1 MWWLK
6 RSSSPHLFARYLML
20 FCALGVI
27 FLPTSYVW
35 ANPAGE
41 QVVGG
46 AASFQ
51 RDGNKLTVN
60 QATDR
65 LAVNWQ
71 SFNIGSGEGTRFNMP
86 SSTSAALNRVVGGN
100 PASIY
105 GSLSANG
112 ILYLISPS
120 GILVGP
126 SGTVSAAAFMAS
138 TLDVST
144 EQFMNAKNGAGM
156 SFVGS
161 SAESII
167 NQGNITAEKGSVFF
181 VAQKVE
187 NRGTI
192 NAANGTVGMVGSGQN
207 TDVMVHEVGGN
218 GFAIRVAQLQ
228 GEAATGSNR
237 DLPDGE
243 ELLNE
248 GSINAAQAE
257 LNASGNV
264 YALAIRNSG
273 TIRAKAVV
281 ANADGTVRL
290 DGGLGDVINTGKM
303 YAKNAGNDATAAGGK
318 IEVAAQ
324 NITASPE
331 SIITAAGGEKGGNG
345 GSVKIDSQDTTI
357 VQGKVDV
364 TAPSAGAKG
373 GKVELLG
380 ERVGLFNGAKVDASG
395 GAGGGTVL
403 VGGDYL
409 GGQTPKAELKD
420 LVKQEAEPVKNAKAT
435 VMADTAEI
443 KADATVSGDGG
454 KIILWSDEYTGFYGD
469 LFARGGVAGGNGGF
483 IETSSKDNLQAMGS
497 VLVSSFSGNRGLWL
511 LDPYNVTISVD
522 ATTGGTPNPVIAGST
537 WIPNAYGSN
546 ILNTQINTALNTGSV
561 TVTTEGDVIGTG
573 NITVLGP
580 ISSPGSAGGSLTLL
594 ADGGITISSSISTG
608 IAGLTLSA
616 KGGGI
621 TSNANITTTSGDVA
635 FTSAGTIDVNGEIT
649 TSLAAGNVTLNASGQ
664 ITLNGA
670 ITTAAST
677 VRLIAK
683 DQDIVLNNAITS
695 DGNVSINGKIITLD
709 GDIDVSGAT
718 GTGVGGVTIDA
729 TGDVSGTGAIYLA
742 EYYDPTTGLENAI
755 DGGLVIRSTGGDVQA
770 FINAPISFDTSSDS
784 AVWDPL
790 LAGPPIAVEAA
801 GNVTLV
807 NQGLEGSALR
817 LGSFGGT
824 SGVTTT
830 GDVTLSAGAGNL
842 ILGPNSVDAGT
853 FVGRSSET
861 TSGIIFANASTK
873 TSSAVFTTGKQTYN
887 GVVTL
892 NASGSTVLYGV
903 GIDFLGTIN
912 DGSINTEASGST
924 PGTPVAVT
932 KHILPTGSEELVLLN
947 TGETK
952 FQDFVGTALVPA
964 TTGNLQY
971 LSLGPL
977 ASFTQEGGSIE
988 FLASATAPA
997 PQTNGSG
1004 LALNDSTLR
1013 PSIYTTGSVN
1023 FGGAGNAADIL
1034 LSANTYLSSYK
1045 DIYFGGTVD
1054 TTTGGGS
1061 PYTLTVTTFDDNVT
1075 PGVTIGGGQIIF
1087 DGAIGSLGALG
1098 ALTVTAAG
1106 WDGIGKGSQININ
1119 AGATTFTGTNPIPDG
1134 ANGKI
1139 TLTAVGAVVLAGTIQ
1154 TKSSET
1160 IGGGLFVTSGANQ
1173 TDYPSVTDNNN
1184 IQIGTVGVGAAT
1196 VINTRGGAIDF
1207 QSPVFFT
1214 GASTLDTTAGNSG
1227 GTITFATTTDGSA
1240 QATMNSGTAAI
1251 NFNGNVGSQSNFNL
1265 SIGGAGGVTFAG
1277 TALLGSGANTINS
1290 LAGNVV
1296 FGNIAT
1302 PLTSTLDIRNAGT
1315 LTMNLGNNAVTFN
1328 GAVGG
1333 ANPFGMTVSSAG
1345 GVTFNDT
1352 VRMGAAFTF
1361 NQLSGQFIANSSIS
1375 GGFGLTIN
1383 PVSSGATLSFQEV
1396 GTKIVGGVETL
1407 VPVASLTIGNGNSA
1421 IFLNGNITTS
1431 GGAINFGSPVTAN
1444 ESIAI
1449 NTTARGASGGAISF
1463 LNSVKAGAD
1472 LPLENLT
1479 IQAGQGALTFGDE
1492 ISGFNVFS
1500 ITSAGGMN
1508 FSNSASVSAGVISIN
1523 TDVISQRNVT
1533 LTTTSGDL
1541 TIFGG
1546 LSARPSNSNGVG
1558 GIATLNSAA
1567 DIEIGGL
1574 VDVSGRSGTFVIV
1587 LPDGSGTY
1595 TIATVGYKGGEVNF
1609 TAASDI
1615 TIGAVNA
1622 IGGNNFA
1629 TGGNGGDGGDVFLTS
1644 GGSITTSTI
1653 LANGGSDGGIGGA
1666 GGNIILTR
1674 TSGTGNFNVAS
1685 MASVGGDGDD
1695 QGGNG
1700 GDITLIANIGNL
1712 RAPISYLN
1720 QGGEATT
1727 GNIDTRDLFSGNG
1740 GNVSLNA
1747 TLGSVY
1753 FQGQTLTMQ
1762 GNSSLDISAGTSVVL
1777 ATDLVAKSGGVVI
1790 TTNEGALKDSPR
1802 GSIAVKYGAGEFYMP
1817 SSSYLVTQGGDAKVY
1832 STTLG
1837 AGAVTISGINTSG
1850 TDVNGGSINIHQ
1862 EAGSVLG
1869 VVNVVGALE
1878 TSGATPVLPAYGRS
1892 GGSVNISGTA
1902 VSVNQIDTTGSS
1914 SLASATAPAFG
1925 GAGGDVTITGT
1936 TITITSGT
1944 SSTGTALSIN
1954 TSGGAGLGTKNATGG
1969 AGGSIALNG
1978 NVVLNS
1984 GDSTRTSVIFDTQG
1998 GTYTGGASNGV
2009 GGNITVSG
2017 TLSGTKTTSNTL
2029 DLRYGSGTVTLGDAT
2044 ADTITLGTLITAGD
2058 DARSTGSFIINGAL
2072 DLSTLTTFA
2081 QGYSLSI
2088 LGGGTIANR
2097 VTFLN
2102 TGTTRIGA
2110 AGVNTIFTD
2119 GFDALTG
2126 TTAPSTLQLGGTI
2139 NTVTAT
2145 TGSMLANT
2153 TVLVADT
2160 TLNSA
2165 GNIIQFGSLD
2175 GAYGLTLSAGVAGGN
2190 TTFSGAIGDTTQV
2203 GQITVATGVTGLV
2216 NFASTVKATGIQ
2228 SAATSQLTF
2237 NNDVTLSGLGGA
2249 TTNLG
2254 GILTLNNQAYL
2265 DGDLTATLSFLGV
2278 GAKTFSGATTF
2289 TGGPIEFGGLGDYTV
2304 TGTVNGAQNLT
2315 LSGLGTKTF
2324 TGIVGGTT
2332 ALGTGT
2338 GAAISMSGRNVFFG
2352 RLTTASGIV
2361 SSAKVTLGGVTTLA
2375 AGNTASSLTGDVDLL
2390 GATLTSA
2397 GTVGLGDSAADSVKL
2412 GGAVLV
2418 NGAGAVNVGGTVTDN
2433 AGFTSFTQAGIAGK
2447 ISFDENVTLDVAA
2460 GVVNLNGNVGL
2471 SGMTFSTAGTVTMGS
2486 ALTNLIT
2493 LTAGAVTLTGTGS
2506 FAVNGVLVGGGQDL
2520 TLSGPGGKTFG
2531 GGLGGLGTL
2540 GLTDGT
2546 GTFNS
2551 TVSGFAFNQ
2560 SGGVAVLNGNG
2571 TFGGAS
2577 TFGGTSTTLNGIT
2590 FSSGATAV
2598 TGILNSTG
2606 KTTMTG
2612 GVITLNTASAV
2623 NSNSGLLTMGSAVSL
2638 GQATTLSGAG
2648 AYQFSGMV
2656 NGANS
2661 LTLSGSGAKTFSGEV
2676 GTGTALSTITQND
2689 ASGLVTFAEDV
2700 TMSGAG
2706 TFNQNLVL
2714 AGLNMIST
2722 GSTLTLGNSGTDTA
2736 VISGATRIQTTGG
2749 NITLNSA
2756 TTLNADLTLSDV
2768 GAVGGTTTLSG
2779 TVTGKSSNLT
2789 VTTDNLVIG
2798 NTVQT
2803 GSGVVSLIK
2812 KDGLDLDVG
2821 GVASGFLNAT
2831 EISRISTSGGLTVGT
2846 GGDITINQLLSADTA
2861 QITGAFRMVTTGGN
2875 IDVADSVEL
2884 NVFSGSAPA
2893 GALTAK
2899 DSTLSTRL
2907 ATRGFRD
2914 VVLGVGGLS
2923 YDGKSTMNLSSIQV
2937 SGDIQVSSADAMT
2950 VNGAVIS
2957 GAGDVALE
2965 SLNSNL
2971 SVSGTVT
2978 SAGSMGLTAGR
2989 DLRIASLVTAPD
3001 AVFVDAGGYFINSYS
3016 GNPFR
3021 SADTRVS
3028 TSDLFSAT
3036 WPANGAVPGLQVVY
3050 GVTDAEQLGANQIGV
3065 STTLLAGNGAP
3076 YILEF
3081 TTGTGQPYIFAQQA
3095 AIPPVMLPVALTG
3108 GSGFTKAVSYSADE
3122 IEMMTPEERSAY
3134 ENQQRQV
3141 SARVIL
3147 QGESG
3152 EGEEIGAPTEGRTPQ
3167 AAIPAVQIP
3176 LTPTAQV
3183 LLEGKPLAGAKSDQ
3197 ERGDAKR
3204 ILKVRPT
3211 RAVALRSG
3219 LNVNEVIES
3228 ERMTAEVGVGSAPVV
3243 QNP

>member
-1 MWWLK
+1 MKRKMWWLK

-35 ANPAGE
+35 ANPVGE

-46 AASFQ
+46 AAAFQ

-71 SFNIGSGEGTRFNMP
+71 SFNIGAGESTHFNMP
-86 SSTSAALNRVVGGN
+86 SSTSAALNRVIGGN
-100 PASIY
+100 PSSIY

-112 ILYLISPS
+112 ILYLINPS

-126 SGTVSAAAFMAS
+126 GGTVNAASFMAS

-144 EQFMNAKNGAGM
+144 EQFMNGKGSAGM
-156 SFVGS
+156 RFTGPSG
-161 SAESII
+161 ESIV
-167 NQGNITAEKGSVFF
+167 NQGNITAEKGDVFL

-192 NAANGTVGMVGSGQN
+192 NAANGTAGMVGSGQA

-248 GSINAAQAE
+248 GTINAAQAE

-303 YAKNAGNDATAAGGK
+303 YAKNAGDDATAAGGK
-318 IEVAAQ
+318 IDVTGQ

-331 SIITAAGGEKGGNG
+331 SIITAAGGELGGNG

-364 TAPSAGAKG
+364 AAPSAGAKG
-373 GKVELLG
+373 GKVQLLG
-380 ERVGLFNGAKVDASG
+380 ERVGLFDGAKVDASG

-409 GGQTPKAELKD
+409 GGQTPKPELKD
-420 LVKQEAEPVKNAKAT
+420 LAKQEAEPVKNAKAT

-443 KADATVSGDGG
+443 KADATASGDGG
-454 KIILWSDEYTGFYGD
+454 KIVLWSDEYTGFYGD
-469 LFARGGVAGGNGGF
+469 LFARGGAEGGNGGF
-483 IETSSKDNLQAMGS
+483 IETSSKNNLQVMGS
-497 VLVSSFSGNRGLWL
+497 VMVGSLLGNRGLWL
-511 LDPYNVTISVD
+511 LDPYDVTISAS
-522 ATTGGTPNPVIAGST
+522 ATTGGTPNPVVAGST
-537 WIPNAYGSN
+537 WVPNTTGSN

-561 TVTTEGDVIGTG
+561 TVTTTSSAGNETGD
-573 NITVLGP
+573 ITVLGA
-580 ISSPGSAGGSLTLL
+580 ISSGGSAGGSLTLL
-594 ADGGITISSSISTG
+594 AAGAITISSDISI
-608 IAGLTLSA
+608 GLADLNLNTEDGLIVTYA
-616 KGGGI
+616 
-621 TSNANITTTSGDVA
+621 NADITTTSGDVK
-635 FTSAGTIDVNGEIT
+635 FNSAGGT
-649 TSLAAGNVTLNASGQ
+649 
-664 ITLNGA
+664 ITLNGT
-670 ITTAAST
+670 ITTGSST
-677 VRLIAK
+677 VRLITD
-683 DQDIVLNNAITS
+683 DQDIILNNAITS
-695 DGNVSINGKIITLD
+695 DGNVSLNGKIITLN

-718 GTGVGGVTIDA
+718 GAGVGGVTIDA
-729 TGDVSGTGAIYLA
+729 TRDVSGTGEISLA
-742 EYYDPTTGLENAI
+742 EYYDPTTGIANAI
-755 DGGLVIRSTGGDVQA
+755 DGGLVIRSTGGGVQA
-770 FINAPISFDTSSDS
+770 FINTPVSFDQTLPSDI
-784 AVWDPL
+784 WNPR
-790 LAGPPIAVEAA
+790 LAGPPIAVSAS
-801 GNVTLV
+801 GVVNLV
-807 NQGLEGSALR
+807 NQGVAGSTLTV
-817 LGSFGGT
+817 GSFGGT
-824 SGVTTT
+824 GGITST
-830 GDVTLSAGAGNL
+830 GAVTLAAGDGNL
-842 ILGPNSVDAGT
+842 ILGLGANTVSGASFSGS
-853 FVGRSSET
+853 SSET
-861 TSGIIFANASTK
+861 TSGIIFAEV
-873 TSSAVFTTGKQTYN
+873 SSRLNPVVNTTGRQNYN

-892 NASGSTVLYGV
+892 NTGGLTVLSGD
-903 GIDFLGTIN
+903 GLNFNGTIN
-912 DGSINTEASGST
+912 DGSINTTASGLT
-924 PGTPVAVT
+924 PGTAVGDT
-932 KHILPTGSEELVLLN
+932 DKHIATTGSESLLLLN
-947 TGETK
+947 TGVTR
-952 FQDFVGTALVPA
+952 FQDLVGTALVAA
-964 TTGNLQY
+964 TTGNLAY

-977 ASFTQEGGSIE
+977 ANFAQDGGTVE
-988 FLASATAPA
+988 FLADGTAPA
-997 PQTNGSG
+997 PDTNGAG
-1004 LALNDSTLR
+1004 LALNGSTTG
-1013 PSIYTTGSVN
+1013 PSIYTTGSLG
-1023 FGGAGNAADIL
+1023 FGLGAKIL
-1034 LSANTYLSSYK
+1034 LSANTYLSAYY

-1054 TTTGGGS
+1054 TSTGPNA
-1061 PYTLTVTTFDDNVT
+1061 PYTFTVTTFDGSAT

-1087 DGAIGSLGALG
+1087 DGAIGATGPLG

-1106 WDGIGKGSQININ
+1106 TDGNGKGAQININ
-1119 AGATTFTGTNPIPDG
+1119 VGATTFTGTNPIPDG
-1134 ANGKI
+1134 GNGAI
-1139 TLTAVGAVVLAGTIQ
+1139 TLTADGAVILAGTIE
-1154 TKSSET
+1154 TNSSET
-1160 IGGGLFVTSGANQ
+1160 IGGGLTVESDFSG
-1173 TDYPSVTDNNN
+1173 YSSVTDNKN
-1184 IQIGTVGVGAAT
+1184 IQIGAT
-1196 VINTRGGAIDF
+1196 INTRGGAIDF
-1207 QSPVFFT
+1207 LSPVFFT
-1214 GASTLDTTAGNSG
+1214 AASNLNTTVGNSG
-1227 GTITFATTTDGSA
+1227 GAITFASTTDGSA
-1240 QATMNSGTAAI
+1240 QATMNSGNAKITFGTVPADVFGQI
-1251 NFNGNVGSQSNFNL
+1251 SNFNL
-1265 SIGGAGGVTFAG
+1265 SITGAGGVEFLG
-1277 TALLGSGANTINS
+1277 DALLGAGANSITS

-1296 FGNIAT
+1296 FG
-1302 PLTSTLDIRNAGT
+1302 SKLDIRNAGT
-1315 LTMNLGNNAVTFN
+1315 LTMNLGKNEADFT
-1328 GAVGG
+1328 GAVGST
-1333 ANPFGMTVSSAG
+1333 NPFGMTVSSAG
-1345 GVTFNDT
+1345 GVTFSDA
-1352 VRMGAAFTF
+1352 VRLGGAFAF
-1361 NQLSGQFIANSSIS
+1361 NQLSGPFVANSSIS

-1383 PVSSGATLSFQEV
+1383 PVSSGATLTFQEV
-1396 GTKIVGGVETL
+1396 GTKVVAGVETL

-1431 GGAINFGSPVTAN
+1431 GGLINFGSPVTVN
-1444 ESIAI
+1444 ESIVL

-1472 LPLENLT
+1472 PTLENLT
-1479 IQAGQGALTFGDE
+1479 IQAGQGALSFGDE
-1492 ISGFNVFS
+1492 ISGFNVFAVN
-1500 ITSAGGMN
+1500 SAGGMN
-1508 FSNSASVSAGVISIN
+1508 FSSSGSVSAGVISIN
-1523 TDVISQRNVT
+1523 TDVISQRNVR

-1546 LSARPSNSNGVG
+1546 LSARPSNSNGEG
-1558 GIATLNSAA
+1558 GDAILNSAA
-1567 DIEIGGL
+1567 KIEIGGL
-1574 VDVSGRSGTFVIV
+1574 VDVSGRSGTFTIV

-1595 TIATVGYKGGEVNF
+1595 TIATVGFKGGEVNF
-1609 TAASDI
+1609 TAAGDI

-1653 LANGGSDGGIGGA
+1653 LANGGSNGGIGGA
-1666 GGNIILTR
+1666 GGEIILTR

-1685 MASVGGDGDD
+1685 LASVGGDGDD

-1700 GDITLIANIGNL
+1700 GDITLTANIGNL

-1720 QGGEATT
+1720 QGGEAAT

-1802 GSIAVKYGAGEFYMP
+1802 GSIAVKYGVGEFYMP
-1817 SSSYLVTQGGDAKVY
+1817 SSAYLVTQGGDAKVY

-1850 TDVNGGSINIHQ
+1850 TDVNGGSIKIHQ

-1869 VVNVVGALE
+1869 VVNVLGALE
-1878 TSGATPVLPAYGRS
+1878 TSGATPVLPPYGRS

-1944 SSTGTALSIN
+1944 SSTGTALSIS

-1969 AGGSIALNG
+1969 AGGSISLNG

-1984 GDSTRTSVIFDTQG
+1984 GDSTRTTVIFDTQG

-2009 GGNITVSG
+2009 GGNIALSG
-2017 TLSGTKTTSNTL
+2017 TLTGTKTTSNIL
-2029 DLRYGSGTVTLGDAT
+2029 DLRYGSGTVTLGDAP

-2058 DARSTGSFIINGAL
+2058 DARSTGSLIINGAL
-2072 DLSTLTTFA
+2072 DLDTLTTFA
-2081 QGYSLSI
+2081 RGYSLST

-2110 AGVNTIFTD
+2110 TGVTTTFTD
-2119 GFDALTG
+2119 GFDALNG

-2153 TVLVADT
+2153 TELVANT

-2175 GAYGLTLSAGVAGGN
+2175 GTYGLTLAAGVAGGS
-2190 TTFSGAIGDTTQV
+2190 TTVSGAVGDTTQV
-2203 GQITVATGVTGLV
+2203 GQITIASGVTGLV
-2216 NFASTVKATGIQ
+2216 KFDSTVEATGIQ
-2228 SAATSQLTF
+2228 SAATSQLSF
-2237 NNDVTLSGLGGA
+2237 NNDVTLSGVGGA

-2254 GILTLNNQAYL
+2254 GTLTLNNAAYV
-2265 DGDLTATLSFLGV
+2265 DDLTAVLSFLGA
-2278 GAKTFSGATTF
+2278 GAKTFSGATTLS
-2289 TGGPIEFGGLGDYTV
+2289 GGPIEFGGLGNYTV
-2304 TGTVNGAQNLT
+2304 TGTINGAQNLT

-2324 TGIVGGTT
+2324 TAIVGGTT

-2338 GAAISMSGRNVFFG
+2338 GAAISMSGGNVAFG
-2352 RLTTASGIV
+2352 KLTTASGIV
-2361 SSAKVTLGGVTTLA
+2361 SSANVALTDTTTLA
-2375 AGNTASSLTGDVDLL
+2375 AGDTASSLTGDVDLL

-2397 GTVGLGDSAADSVKL
+2397 GNIGLGDSAADSVKL
-2412 GGAVLV
+2412 DGAVLV
-2418 NGAGAVNVGGTVTDN
+2418 NGAGAVNVGGAVTDN
-2433 AGFTSFTQAGIAGK
+2433 IGFTSFTQAGTAGK

-2460 GVVNLNGNVGL
+2460 GLVTLNGNVGL
-2471 SGMTFSTAGTVTMGS
+2471 SGMSFSTAGTVTLGN
-2486 ALTNLIT
+2486 ALTDSIT
-2493 LTAGAVTLTGTGS
+2493 LTTAAVTLTGTGT
-2506 FAVNGVLVGGGQDL
+2506 FAVNGVVVGGSQNL
-2520 TLSGPGGKTFG
+2520 TLSGAGGKTFAG
-2531 GGLGGLGTL
+2531 AMSDLGTL
-2540 GLTDGT
+2540 GLTAGT
-2546 GTFNS
+2546 GTFNK
-2551 TVSGFAFNQ
+2551 TVSGVAFNQ

-2571 TFGGAS
+2571 TFTGAS
-2577 TFGGTSTTLNGIT
+2577 TLGGTSTTLNGIT
-2590 FSSGATAV
+2590 FSSGTTAV
-2598 TGILNSTG
+2598 TGVLTSTG
-2606 KTTMTG
+2606 ATTMTG

-2623 NSNSGLLTMGSAVSL
+2623 TSSSGVLTMGSAVSL
-2638 GQATTLSGAG
+2638 GQATTLNGAG
-2648 AYQFSGMV
+2648 QYQLNGAV

-2661 LTLSGSGAKTFSGEV
+2661 LTLDGAGAKTFSGEV
-2676 GTGTALSTITQND
+2676 GTGTALTTITQNN
-2689 ASGLVTFAEDV
+2689 ASGLVTFADDV

-2706 TFNQNLVL
+2706 AFNANLVL
-2714 AGLNMIST
+2714 AGLTLTST
-2722 GSTLTLGNSGTDTA
+2722 GSTLTLGDEGTDTA
-2736 VISGATRIQTTGG
+2736 VISGATTIQTTGK

-2756 TTLNADLTLSDV
+2756 TTLNSALTLSDV

-2779 TVTGKSSNLT
+2779 TVAGKSSNLT
-2789 VTTDNLVIG
+2789 VTTDNLTIA

-2803 GSGVVSLIK
+2803 GSGVVSLFK
-2812 KDGLDLDVG
+2812 KDGLALTVG
-2821 GVASGFLNAT
+2821 GVAPGFLNAT

-2846 GGDITINQLLSADTA
+2846 GGNITIYQLVSGDTD
-2861 QITGAFRMVTTGGN
+2861 QITGAFRMVTTGGD
-2875 IDVADSVEL
+2875 IDVAQPVQL
-2884 NVFSGSAPA
+2884 NVFSGSAIA
-2893 GALTAK
+2893 GELTATG
-2899 DSTLSTRL
+2899 STLTARL
-2907 ATRGFRD
+2907 ATRGFQD

-2923 YDGKSTMNLSSIQV
+2923 YDGTSSMNLSGIQV
-2937 SGDIQVSSADAMT
+2937 RDGIQVSSTDAMT
-2950 VNGAVIS
+2950 VNGSVIS
-2957 GAGDVALE
+2957 GTGNVDLQ

-2971 SVSGTVT
+2971 NVLGTVT
-2978 SAGSMGLTAGR
+2978 SAGSMELVAGR
-2989 DLRIASLVTAPD
+2989 NIRISSLVSAPD
-3001 AVFVDAGGYFINSYS
+3001 AVLVDAGGYFINSYS

-3021 SADTRVS
+3021 SADTRVA
-3028 TSDLFSAT
+3028 TADLFGAT
-3036 WPANGAVPGLQVVY
+3036 WPSNGAVPGLQVVY
-3050 GVTDAEQLGANQIGV
+3050 GVSDAALVGANQVGV

-3095 AIPPVMLPVALTG
+3095 AVPPVMLPAALTG
-3108 GSGFTKAVSYSADE
+3108 GSGFTKAISYSADE

-3134 ENQQRQV
+3134 ENQQRRV

-3147 QGESG
+3147 QSESG

-3167 AAIPAVQIP
+3167 AAIPAVRIP
-3176 LTPTAQV
+3176 VAPTAQV

-3197 ERGDAKR
+3197 ERGDAKK
-3204 ILKVRPT
+3204 ILKIRPT
-3211 RAVALRSG
+3211 RSVALRSG
-3219 LNVNEVIES
+3219 LNVNEVMES
-3228 ERMTAEVGVGSAPVV
+3228 ERMAAEVSVGSAPVV
-3243 QNP
+3243 QNR